1 MQYDKIREIS
11 QWKSCASLEKRRAL
25 HLEDFNMSHIY
36 VQTEQIVAAR
46 PEEVWA
52 FLTDYRDK
60 RPQILTNNFLNYTVE
75 KGGTGAGTV
84 ISYHLHAA
92 NRERFYHMLVSESS
106 PGKVLTERDEGSS
119 LVTNWTL
126 TPTEN
131 NQQTRVQLSTD
142 WEGGK
147 GIGGFFEKTF
157 APMGLR
163 RIYEEMLGKLATVY
177 AGGGS
182 ATKV

>member
-1 MQYDKIREIS
+1 
-11 QWKSCASLEKRRAL
+11 
-25 HLEDFNMSHIY
+25 MSHIL
-36 VQTEQIVAAR
+36 VQTEQVVAAR

-52 FLTDYRDK
+52 FLTDYRNK

-75 KGGTGAGTV
+75 KGGIGAGTV

-92 NRERFYHMLVSESS
+92 NRERFYRMLVSEPSS
-106 PGKVLTERDEGSS
+106 GKVLTERDEGSS
-119 LVTNWTL
+119 LITTWTL
-126 TPTEN
+126 IPTEN
-131 NQQTRVQLSTD
+131 DQQTRVQLSTD

>member
-1 MQYDKIREIS
+1 
-11 QWKSCASLEKRRAL
+11 
-25 HLEDFNMSHIY
+25 MSHIH
-36 VQTEQIVAAR
+36 VQTEQVVAAT

-52 FLTDYRDK
+52 CLTDYRK
-60 RPQILTNNFLNYTVE
+60 RRPQMLTNNFRNYTVE

-84 ISYHLHAA
+84 ISYRFNAA
-92 NRERFYHMLVSESS
+92 NRERFYRMLVSEPSR
-106 PGKVLTERDEGSS
+106 GKVLTESDEGSS
-119 LVTNWTL
+119 LVTTWTL

-163 RIYEEMLGKLATVY
+163 RIYEEMLGKLAAAY
-177 AGGGS
+177 AGGS
-182 ATKV
+182 STI

>member
-1 MQYDKIREIS
+1 
-11 QWKSCASLEKRRAL
+11 
-25 HLEDFNMSHIY
+25 MSHIY
-36 VQTEQIVAAR
+36 VQTEQVVAAR

-52 FLTDYRDK
+52 FLTDYRNK

-75 KGGTGAGTV
+75 QGGTGAGTV

-92 NRERFYHMLVSESS
+92 NRERFYRMLVSEPSR
-106 PGKVLTERDEGSS
+106 GKVLTERDEGSS
-119 LVTNWTL
+119 LVTTWTL